1 MTHLL
6 TQVSQ
11 SSLGE
16 TCAFYLDYITG
27 NVPPSLRSLQHK
39 FVTNT
44 LTLRALAP
52 RPHWIADLHHVFAA
66 DQQRT
71 TTTLVAV
78 TLVLAAAI
86 AVVIIMS
93 WRSRFTNLWPPRSP
107 YYSGVSNPPHVSESD
122 YSYISPDQIVEPPS
136 RTYDDQDNEPDIL
149 LLKHRKNTYELRFPA
164 YAINDGVLSVGQLR
178 RRAAEVTQAPD
189 PKRIKLLYKGKLL
202 DDDSLP
208 CRAEGLKQDS
218 EVFCVVS
225 EVRPGESTPSD
236 VSDAEIEKSSPA
248 GGAEKRKRNRTR
260 NKNKKGKGKNK
271 DKRADESG
279 PVPPPAVDR
288 PKPTSAGMPAPAP
301 NLKTLPTSI
310 EQVSA
315 LAGYFYTELAP
326 LCEAY
331 IASPPT
337 DPKAR
342 DFEHKKLSET
352 IMAQVLLKADGIEP
366 DGQEETRNAR
376 KALIKETQSVL
387 GRLDQA
393 VKS

>member
-6 TQVSQ
+6 SQVSQ

-16 TCAFYLDYITG
+16 TCAFYLDYIAG

-44 LTLRALAP
+44 LAP
-52 RPHWIADLHHVFAA
+52 HPHWIADLRHVFAA
-66 DQQRT
+66 DQHRA
-71 TTTLVAV
+71 TLVVV
-78 TLVLAAAI
+78 TLLLASAI
-86 AVVIIMS
+86 AAVVIMS
-93 WRSRFTNLWPPRSP
+93 WRSRFTNLWPSRSP
-107 YYSGVSNPPHVSESD
+107 YPHVSESD

-136 RTYDDQDNEPDIL
+136 RAYDDQDNEPDTL

-178 RRAAEVTQAPD
+178 QRAAEVTHAPD

-202 DDDSLP
+202 GDDSLP
-208 CRAEGLKQDS
+208 CRSEGLKQDS

-236 VSDAEIEKSSPA
+236 LSDAEVEKSA
-248 GGAEKRKRNRTR
+248 VGGDASETPEKRKRNRNR

-271 DKRADESG
+271 DKRTGEPG
-279 PVPPPAVDR
+279 PVPPAVDQ
-288 PKPTSAGMPAPAP
+288 PKPSSSGMPPPAP
-301 NLKTLPTSI
+301 NLKALPTAI

-337 DPKAR
+337 EQKAR

-366 DGQEETRNAR
+366 DGQEDTRNAR

-387 GRLDQA
+387 SRLDQA
-393 VKS
+393 EKS